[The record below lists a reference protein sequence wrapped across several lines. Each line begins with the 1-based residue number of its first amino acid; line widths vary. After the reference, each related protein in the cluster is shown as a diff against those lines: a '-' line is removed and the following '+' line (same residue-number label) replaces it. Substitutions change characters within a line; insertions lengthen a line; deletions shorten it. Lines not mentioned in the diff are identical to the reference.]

1 MTLALG
7 GIIPLS
13 LPAVKCNFCYDCC
26 MARINFD
33 LQQLQGFVAVAE
45 RGSFRAAAD
54 QINLSAPALSR
65 RIEKLETILGA
76 RLFHRTTREVEL
88 TPLGRVFL
96 ERARTALDDLEA
108 AMLGIADIAT
118 HRGGRVTVACVP
130 SAALYFLP
138 TVISSF
144 SGNYPGIRVRV
155 VDESMNQ
162 VLQSVLSGDA
172 DFGIGFMN
180 TLTPEIAFESIH
192 NDPFVLA
199 IPRSHP
205 LAGRKSVNWADVE
218 KESLIAVARSSGNRQ
233 LLDDSLTKAG
243 LNPSFAFEVSHVAT
257 LLGMVEAGLGL
268 AAVPRMALSSTHATL
283 VGLPLR
289 QPQTVRRVGLLRRH
303 GVKLRPAAEM
313 FHQHLRTALKTRKPA
328 AGDPA

>member
-1 MTLALG
+1 
-7 GIIPLS
+7 
-13 LPAVKCNFCYDCC
+13 

-33 LQQLQGFVAVAE
+33 LQQLQAFVAVAE
-45 RGSFRAAAD
+45 RASFRAAAD
-54 QINLSAPALSR
+54 HIHLSAPALSR
-65 RIEKLETILGA
+65 RIDKLETILGT
-76 RLFHRTTREVEL
+76 RLFNRTTREVEL

-96 ERARTALDDLEA
+96 ERARTALDDLES

-138 TVISSF
+138 SVVGSF
-144 SGNYPGIRVRV
+144 SKRYAGIHVRV

-162 VLQSVLSGDA
+162 VLQSVISGES

-180 TLTPEIAFESIH
+180 TLVPEIAFEAVHS
-192 NDPFVLA
+192 DPFVLA
-199 IPRSHP
+199 MRREHR
-205 LAGRKSVNWADVE
+205 LARRKSVNWVDVE

-243 LNPSFAFEVSHVAT
+243 LNPSFAFEVSHIAT

-268 AAVPRMALSSTHATL
+268 AAVPRMALATTHPTL

-289 QPQTVRRVGLLRRH
+289 QPQVSRRIGLLTRH
-303 GVKLRPAAEM
+303 GVSLRPAAEL
-313 FHQHLRTALKTRKPA
+313 FHQHLRTALKTRKSA
-328 AGDPA
+328 ATDPD

>member
-1 MTLALG
+1 
-7 GIIPLS
+7 
-13 LPAVKCNFCYDCC
+13 

-65 RIEKLETILGA
+65 RIDKLETILGA

-108 AMLGIADIAT
+108 AMLGISDIAV
-118 HRGGRVTVACVP
+118 HRGGRVAVACVP

-138 TVISSF
+138 SVISSF
-144 SGNYPGIRVRV
+144 SRNYPGIRVRV
-155 VDESMNQ
+155 VDETMNL

-180 TLTPEIAFESIH
+180 TLMPEIAFEAIH
-192 NDPFVLA
+192 SDPFVLA
-199 IPRSHP
+199 MPRTHR
-205 LAGRKSVNWADVE
+205 LAKRKSVNWADAQGE
-218 KESLIAVARSSGNRQ
+218 
-233 LLDDSLTKAG
+233 
-243 LNPSFAFEVSHVAT
+243 
-257 LLGMVEAGLGL
+257 
-268 AAVPRMALSSTHATL
+268 
-283 VGLPLR
+283 
-289 QPQTVRRVGLLRRH
+289 
-303 GVKLRPAAEM
+303 
-313 FHQHLRTALKTRKPA
+313 
-328 AGDPA
+328 

>member
-1 MTLALG
+1 MNC
-7 GIIPLS
+7 I
-13 LPAVKCNFCYDCC
+13 FCYDCC

-54 QINLSAPALSR
+54 HINLSSPALSR

-76 RLFHRTTREVEL
+76 RLFNRTTRDVEL

-96 ERARTALDDLEA
+96 ERARTALDDLES
-108 AMLGIADIAT
+108 AMLGISDIAS

-138 TVISSF
+138 TVISRF
-144 SGNYPGIRVRV
+144 SRRYPGIRVRL
-155 VDESMNQ
+155 VDGSMNQ
-162 VLQSVLSGDA
+162 VLQSVLSGES

-180 TLTPEIAFESIH
+180 TLVPEITFESIH
-192 NDPFVLA
+192 DDPFVLA
-199 IPRSHP
+199 MPREHP
-205 LAGRKSVNWADVE
+205 LAKRKAVNWAE
-218 KESLIAVARSSGNRQ
+218 LENESLITVARSSGNRQ

-268 AAVPRMALSSTHATL
+268 AAVPRMALSTTHATL
-283 VGLPLR
+283 LGLPLR
-289 QPQTVRRVGLLRRH
+289 QPHTVRRVGLLSRH
-303 GVKLRPAAEM
+303 GVSLRPAAEM
-313 FHQHLRTALKTRKPA
+313 FHQHLRTALKSRKSA
-328 AGDPA
+328 AIDPA